1 MTDVE
6 EFFAKQMKDPAF
18 KREYDALQEEFSKA
32 EAETFGNTEGERPGL
47 SEEARRRMDEA
58 PEKFEKE
65 TAAEV

>member
-32 EAETFGNTEGERPGL
+32 EAETFGNTEGELSGP
-47 SEEARRRMDEA
+47 SEEARCRTDGAAEH
-58 PEKFEKE
+58 FEKE
-65 TAAEV
+65 NAAEV

>member
-32 EAETFGNTEGERPGL
+32 EAETFGNTEGELSGL
-47 SEEARRRMDEA
+47 SEEARRRMDEVA
-58 PEKFEKE
+58 EHFEKE
-65 TAAEV
+65 TAADV